1 MGGVAWRV
9 WVVATV
15 AALSL
20 TACTPWRMAYLRDSV
35 NRATQDEIT
44 TRLGPPHA
52 ARELMNGETVWRY
65 QSYQGDLLCL
75 EYILRFDRA
84 GILRQ
89 WTRQGC

>member
-1 MGGVAWRV
+1 MGGMKLRV
-9 WVVATV
+9 WVVVTV
-15 AALSL
+15 AAFSL
-20 TACTPWRMAYLRDSV
+20 TACTPWRIAYLRDSV

-52 ARELMNGETVWRY
+52 ARALTNGEMVWRY

-75 EYILRFDRA
+75 EYILQFDPA

>member
-1 MGGVAWRV
+1 VGGVRLLV

-15 AALSL
+15 AAVSL

-44 TRLGPPHA
+44 TQLGPPHA
-52 ARELMNGETVWRY
+52 ARALTSGETVWRY

-75 EYILRFDRA
+75 EYILRFDQA

>member
-1 MGGVAWRV
+1 VGGMKWRG
-9 WVVATV
+9 WVVTTV

-52 ARELMNGETVWRY
+52 ARALTNGETVWRY

-75 EYILRFDRA
+75 EYILRFDQA
-84 GILRQ
+84 GVLRQ

>member
-1 MGGVAWRV
+1 MGGVKWRV
-9 WVVATV
+9 WVAATV
-15 AALSL
+15 AAFSL
-20 TACTPWRMAYLRDSV
+20 TVCTPWRIAYLRDSV

-52 ARELMNGETVWRY
+52 ARALTNGEVVWRY

-75 EYILRFDRA
+75 EYVLRFDQA

>member
-1 MGGVAWRV
+1 VGGMKWRV

-15 AALSL
+15 AVCRL
-20 TACTPWRMAYLRDSV
+20 TACMPWRMAYLQDTV

-52 ARELMNGETVWRY
+52 ARAHTNGEMVWRY

-75 EYILRFDRA
+75 AYILRFDPA

>member
-1 MGGVAWRV
+1 VGGAKFGV

-15 AALSL
+15 AAFSL
-20 TACTPWRMAYLRDSV
+20 TACTPWRIAYLRDSV

-52 ARELMNGETVWRY
+52 VRALTNGETVWRY

-75 EYILRFDRA
+75 EYILRFDPA

-89 WTRQGC
+89 WARQGC

>member
-1 MGGVAWRV
+1 M
-9 WVVATV
+9 ATV
-15 AALSL
+15 AAFSL
-20 TACTPWRMAYLRDSV
+20 TACTPWRIAYLRDSV

-52 ARELMNGETVWRY
+52 TRALANGETVWRY

-75 EYILRFDRA
+75 EYILRFDQA

-89 WTRQGC
+89 WARQGC

>member
-1 MGGVAWRV
+1 VGGAKFGV

-15 AALSL
+15 AAFSL
-20 TACTPWRMAYLRDSV
+20 TACTPWRIAYLRDSV

-52 ARELMNGETVWRY
+52 VRTLTYGETVWRY

-75 EYILRFDRA
+75 EYILRFDAA
-84 GILRQ
+84 GILRER
-89 WTRQGC
+89 TRQGC

>member
-1 MGGVAWRV
+1 VGGMKWRV
-9 WVVATV
+9 WVVTTM

-35 NRATQDEIT
+35 NRATQDEIA

-52 ARELMNGETVWRY
+52 ARALTNGETVWRY

-75 EYILRFDRA
+75 EYILRFDPA

>member
-1 MGGVAWRV
+1 VGGMQWRV
-9 WVVATV
+9 WVVAAA

-20 TACTPWRMAYLRDSV
+20 TACTPWRMAYLCDSIHC
-35 NRATQDEIT
+35 ATQDEVT

-52 ARELMNGETVWRY
+52 VRALANGETVWRY

-75 EYILRFDRA
+75 EYLLRFDPA

>member
-1 MGGVAWRV
+1 MEDVKLGV

-15 AALSL
+15 VAFSL

-44 TRLGPPHA
+44 TRLGPPQA
-52 ARELMNGETVWRY
+52 VRALTNGETVWRY

-75 EYILRFDRA
+75 EYILRFDVA
-84 GILRQ
+84 GILRE

>member
-1 MGGVAWRV
+1 VAGMRLRV
-9 WVVATV
+9 WVVATG
-15 AALSL
+15 AAFSL
-20 TACTPWRMAYLRDSV
+20 AACTPWRIDYLRGSV

-52 ARELMNGETVWRY
+52 ARALTNGETVWRY

-75 EYILRFDRA
+75 EYILRFDQA

>member
-1 MGGVAWRV
+1 MGGVKWRV

-15 AALSL
+15 AAFSL
-20 TACTPWRMAYLRDSV
+20 TACTPWRIAYLRDAV

-44 TRLGPPHA
+44 IRLGPPTA
-52 ARELMNGETVWRY
+52 ARALTNGETVWRY

-75 EYILRFDRA
+75 EYILRFDPA

>member
-1 MGGVAWRV
+1 VGGMEWRV

-35 NRATQDEIT
+35 DRATQDEIA

-52 ARELMNGETVWRY
+52 ARALTNGETVWRY

-75 EYILRFDRA
+75 EYILRFDQA

-89 WTRQGC
+89 WARQGC

>member
-1 MGGVAWRV
+1 MSGMKLRV
-9 WVVATV
+9 WVVVAV
-15 AALSL
+15 AAFSL
-20 TACTPWRMAYLRDSV
+20 TACTPWRIAYLRDSV

-52 ARELMNGETVWRY
+52 ARALTNGEMVWRY

-75 EYILRFDRA
+75 EYILRFDPA

>member
-1 MGGVAWRV
+1 
-9 WVVATV
+9 
-15 AALSL
+15 
-20 TACTPWRMAYLRDSV
+20 MAYLRDAV

-52 ARELMNGETVWRY
+52 ARALTIGEMVWRY

-75 EYILRFDRA
+75 EYVLRFDAA

>member
-1 MGGVAWRV
+1 VGGVKWRV

-15 AALSL
+15 VAFSL
-20 TACTPWRMAYLRDSV
+20 TACTPWRIAYLRDAV

-52 ARELMNGETVWRY
+52 ARALTNGEAVWRY

-75 EYILRFDRA
+75 EYILRFDPA